1 MLVVNEARIESLNGE
16 KHETES
22 FRVHPA
28 NTDSRSKKN
37 QMRIYTDYKASLQ
50 EYIQHPLKN
59 IFGIYSSYSGNAI
72 KLGCKRDWKILF
84 VPDLRNSYIKHPF
97 I

>member
-1 MLVVNEARIESLNGE
+1 
-16 KHETES
+16 
-22 FRVHPA
+22 
-28 NTDSRSKKN
+28 
-37 QMRIYTDYKASLQ
+37 MRIYTDYKASLQ
-50 EYIQHPLKN
+50 EYIQHSLKKK
-59 IFGIYSSYSGNAI
+59 IGIYSSYSGNAI